1 MNIWSKKMVINS
13 EDYVLTPIYLYL
25 KNMLN
30 VIGYQP
36 ISFQFRPAI
45 YYIFSNTF
53 LQMVGALEKKLE
65 MISWYISQN
74 DYDYR
79 YNYIHGNSQI
89 SANLQQI
96 NSTCKH
102 LTQNKD
108 SIMQNDDYKNRAY
121 EKILELFS
129 DSQLIN
135 YTNSEFWEFKQKC
148 PHVNKSNE
156 LDNLYKQTI
165 LFRHNIAHNI
175 KSVYKNPESFSELIK
190 NDIIYNW
197 YFKFMI
203 LLLADFALIDNFEQY
218 IKNNAKIKW

>member
-36 ISFQFRPAI
+36 IPFQFRPAI

-89 SANLQQI
+89 SANLQHFMDDEYKY
-96 NSTCKH
+96 CG
-102 LTQNKD
+102 LLNKD
-108 SIMQNDDYKNRAY
+108 DLENVIESIKRSGVLSED
-121 EKILELFS
+121 EL
-129 DSQLIN
+129 
-135 YTNSEFWEFKQKC
+135 
-148 PHVNKSNE
+148 
-156 LDNLYKQTI
+156 
-165 LFRHNIAHNI
+165 RH
-175 KSVYKNPESFSELIK
+175 
-190 NDIIYNW
+190 
-197 YFKFMI
+197 YF
-203 LLLADFALIDNFEQY
+203 D
-218 IKNNAKIKW
+218 

>member
-1 MNIWSKKMVINS
+1 
-13 EDYVLTPIYLYL
+13 
-25 KNMLN
+25 
-30 VIGYQP
+30 
-36 ISFQFRPAI
+36 
-45 YYIFSNTF
+45 
-53 LQMVGALEKKLE
+53 
-65 MISWYISQN
+65 
-74 DYDYR
+74 
-79 YNYIHGNSQI
+79 
-89 SANLQQI
+89 
-96 NSTCKH
+96 
-102 LTQNKD
+102 
-108 SIMQNDDYKNRAY
+108 MQNDDYKNRAY

-218 IKNNAKIKW
+218 IKNNVKIKW